1 MKQSMMIYASD
12 WNGKET
18 FKMLPVDV
26 DCPYNEVIYDP
37 ENKVLAIISKEF
49 KEKPQLFPKMTP
61 KGDLIVK
68 RTDNPEKKP
77 YVEERL
83 MMDTYYEYYIK
94 DSEDIKSFIQH
105 FAGNP
110 THKLTELIE

>member
-18 FKMLPVDV
+18 FRMLPIDV

-61 KGDLIVK
+61 KGDIIVK
-68 RTDNPEKKP
+68 RTDDPEKKP

-94 DSEDIKSFIQH
+94 DSEDIQLFIDYLAIN
-105 FAGNP
+105 FS
-110 THKLTELIE
+110 HKLIKLIK